1 MGRSDNIK
9 YDNSLRYLHPIFS
22 QISRIYLFRYCYCQV
37 TSIAKATIIHNID
50 KRHKLSSAILQI
62 CCPAVL
68 TFDSS
73 SIFRFPNFPEGHT
86 AVSVQS
92 SCSVEQL
99 CSPAAG
105 ERRCSRH
112 QQPAAGAAE
121 HGRRA
126 VAGAHHTDPPA
137 EVLQYGGHS
146 VKSFLSPFLH

>member
-1 MGRSDNIK
+1 MGHSDNMIIPCDI
-9 YDNSLRYLHPIFS
+9 YTPIYNYSYSDVLMVMSLLLPKQNIC
-22 QISRIYLFRYCYCQV
+22 RI
-37 TSIAKATIIHNID
+37 ID

-99 CSPAAG
+99 SSSAAG

-126 VAGAHHTDPPA
+126 VAGAHHANPPP

-146 VKSFLSPFLH
+146 VKLFLSPFVH